1 MARESSVRPL
11 GAVGRLRRDELARKA
26 AWGRGS
32 PRSHSG
38 DLGQPPHAAHERP
51 PKTTSSKNQI
61 LNVTTGLPFGC
72 TGAKSSN
79 ASSCVNALPRR
90 RTAAPP
96 RQEEARTSARTAGQ
110 WISAR
115 GARLKG
121 LRTPFVCS
129 LKPPKKGYDAPP
141 PKTNSEGSFV
151 VPRASRTD
159 SPAPIIGPRRYSAS
173 STRGWI
179 PA

>member
-1 MARESSVRPL
+1 MRALSARSGPSGASVGTNWPGRQL
-11 GAVGRLRRDELARKA
+11 GAGAALALTPET
-26 AWGRGS
+26 WGS
-32 PRSHSG
+32 PPMRRTN
-38 DLGQPPHAAHERP
+38 DRQKPHRQ
-51 PKTTSSKNQI
+51 KNQI